1 MRFFRAVVVATIAS
15 LAIAPGLRAQ
25 QLKAETL
32 HDFECYVQAAEQ
44 RMAARQA
51 FLLADSN
58 SALNAKLVN
67 GRRIET
73 VEADGPN
80 PHKVAGGLIF
90 DWIGSV
96 FIPGVSG
103 ERTLRMLQDYD
114 HRGQYFNETISASK
128 LLCRRGDNQFHYSMR
143 LKEPAVIDVE
153 SDVVWERVDPH
164 HWRCRSYSTE
174 VRAVGKDK
182 GYLRRLYSYWRFAEV
197 ESGVYVEGETIT
209 MSDPFGSL
217 MRGLGSMMGINPEK
231 SLRHSLDSMRET
243 LLKPGLQFP
252 NPPAGLPECGEPYHP
267 GGCAVQSGH

>member
-1 MRFFRAVVVATIAS
+1 
-15 LAIAPGLRAQ
+15 
-25 QLKAETL
+25 
-32 HDFECYVQAAEQ
+32 
-44 RMAARQA
+44 
-51 FLLADSN
+51 
-58 SALNAKLVN
+58 
-67 GRRIET
+67 
-73 VEADGPN
+73 
-80 PHKVAGGLIF
+80 
-90 DWIGSV
+90 
-96 FIPGVSG
+96 
-103 ERTLRMLQDYD
+103 MLQDYD
-114 HRGQYFNETISASK
+114 HRAQYFSETISAFK

-182 GYLRRLYSYWRFAEV
+182 GYLRGLYSYWRFAEV
-197 ESGVYVEGETIT
+197 GSGVYVEGETIT

-243 LLKPGLQFP
+243 LLKPGMQFP
-252 NPPAGLPECGEPYHP
+252 SPPAGLPECGEPYHP